1 MRTWMRSVV
10 DATLGAVRGK
20 NGQINPATRTA
31 MTDADF
37 RDRRETKPP
46 RKSERKREEVRRPR
60 RPF

>member
-1 MRTWMRSVV
+1 MRSVV

-20 NGQINPATRTA
+20 NGWPDTA
-31 MTDADF
+31 APMAMMDADF
-37 RDRRETKPP
+37 RDRCETKPP